1 MPPRSTVRS
10 RSLAAQI
17 GLIMIWGLA
26 QIDETYADDT
36 GFDGDISLSGWL
48 LALVLFI
55 LARTF
60 RHGTNLRA
68 EIEGTV

>member
-1 MPPRSTVRS
+1 
-10 RSLAAQI
+10 
-17 GLIMIWGLA
+17 MIWGLA
-26 QIDETYADDT
+26 QIVETYADDT

-55 LARTF
+55 LARLF

-68 EIEGTV
+68 GIEGTV